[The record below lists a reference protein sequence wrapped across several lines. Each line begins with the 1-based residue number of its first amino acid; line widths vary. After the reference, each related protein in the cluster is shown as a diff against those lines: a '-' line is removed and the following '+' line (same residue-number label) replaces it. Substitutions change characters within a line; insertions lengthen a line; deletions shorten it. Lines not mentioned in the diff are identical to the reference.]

1 MSEKRGIKLSQEKY
15 GSLMLNHNGE
25 KGIPIASK
33 KRSFVLIKYCDVE
46 FLARASHHIYKPA
59 FLNATDLSSK
69 S

>member
-1 MSEKRGIKLSQEKY
+1 
-15 GSLMLNHNGE
+15 MLNHNGE

-33 KRSFVLIKYCDVE
+33 KRSFVLIKYSDVE